1 MNTTIVDQIRQDWL
15 NGPAMVPPP
24 GVTPNFVDPPN
35 QRHIVLFVLIFYM
48 TLSTIVI
55 LMRMYTKIF
64 LLRKT
69 VFEDCMS
76 PFIAWFSDTNVHRRR
91 RAGMGEG
98 P

>member
-1 MNTTIVDQIRQDWL
+1 MMDTTIVDQIRQELL

-24 GVTPNFVDPPN
+24 EVTPNFVDPPN
-35 QRHIVLFVLIFYM
+35 LRHIVIIMLIFYM
-48 TLSTIVI
+48 TLSTMVI

-76 PFIAWFSDTNVHRRR
+76 PFIA
-91 RAGMGEG
+91 
-98 P
+98 